1 MNSTLSI
8 VAIAESLS
16 PRTVVRGGAL
26 LLASAP
32 LLSVAADA
40 DWLRCKEQQDDA
52 QRLVCYDRVA
62 ASMSPEASRARF
74 GLPAS
79 APSPEPEVVDA
90 TLADAI
96 DGWQAGSRIRLENG
110 QVWQIVDDSSGF
122 LRSGTRNVRIR
133 RGALGA
139 YYMEFEGSN
148 RSPKVRRRQ

>member
-96 DGWQAGSRIRLENG
+96 DG
-110 QVWQIVDDSSGF
+110 
-122 LRSGTRNVRIR
+122 
-133 RGALGA
+133 
-139 YYMEFEGSN
+139 
-148 RSPKVRRRQ
+148 